1 MQLDSRQR
9 TSHTARPESRVFA
22 IATVIAVLVAGLA
35 VVAIPELR
43 DPATR
48 LGRSAASLV
57 GVAAPVGDFTEV
69 YKRLGIAPLPA
80 SVAASDRIAA
90 NLAILAREPCDGKAI
105 FAVGE
110 TLVKER
116 AERSAAEALLG
127 FAKDCPNGDG
137 ARFRAAQILR
147 EIGDNAKV
155 VTILDALIAKS
166 PGVVNYHYLRGQA
179 LAGAGRYRDALADY
193 ASTIELQKNPASLYE
208 KVFREMANI
217 FLATGEPCKAAET
230 ILAWIAIAPATRNTP
245 AARKVVDEYAA
256 QGCARDVRSDQNKL

>member
-1 MQLDSRQR
+1 MQLDSQQR
-9 TSHTARPESRVFA
+9 TSPAPRPESRVFA

-35 VVAIPELR
+35 LVAIPELR

-69 YKRLGIAPLPA
+69 YTRLGIAPLPA

-105 FAVGE
+105 AALGE
-110 TLVKER
+110 ALVKQR

-127 FAKDCPNGDG
+127 FAQACPNGDG
-137 ARFRAAQILR
+137 ARFRAAQILYTL
-147 EIGDNAKV
+147 GDNAKV
-155 VTILDALIAKS
+155 VTILDPLIAKT

-179 LAGAGRYRDALADY
+179 LAAAERYREALADY

-245 AARKVVDEYAA
+245 AARKTVDEYAA
-256 QGCARDVRSDQNKL
+256 QGCRPAAPSNQKL

>member
-9 TSHTARPESRVFA
+9 TSPTARPESRVFA

-80 SVAASDRIAA
+80 SVAASDKIAA

-105 FAVGE
+105 FAIGE
-110 TLVKER
+110 ALVKER

-127 FAKDCPNGDG
+127 FANDCPNGDG

-147 EIGDNAKV
+147 
-155 VTILDALIAKS
+155 DA
-166 PGVVNYHYLRGQA
+166 R
-179 LAGAGRYRDALADY
+179 R
-193 ASTIELQKNPASLYE
+193 
-208 KVFREMANI
+208 
-217 FLATGEPCKAAET
+217 
-230 ILAWIAIAPATRNTP
+230 
-245 AARKVVDEYAA
+245 
-256 QGCARDVRSDQNKL
+256 

>member
-1 MQLDSRQR
+1 M
-9 TSHTARPESRVFA
+9 
-22 IATVIAVLVAGLA
+22 
-35 VVAIPELR
+35 AIPELR
-43 DPATR
+43 DPAAR

-90 NLAILAREPCDGKAI
+90 NLAVLAREPCDGKAI
-105 FAVGE
+105 AALGE
-110 TLVKER
+110 ALVKER

-147 EIGDNAKV
+147 ALGDNAKV

-179 LAGAGRYRDALADY
+179 LASAERYRDALADY

-256 QGCARDVRSDQNKL
+256 QGCRRDARSDQNKL

>member
-1 MQLDSRQR
+1 MQLDSQR
-9 TSHTARPESRVFA
+9 RTPPTARPESRVFA
-22 IATVIAVLVAGLA
+22 ITTVIAILVAGLA

-43 DPATR
+43 DPAAR

-57 GVAAPVGDFTEV
+57 GVAAPVGDFAEV

-90 NLAILAREPCDGKAI
+90 NLAVLAREPCDGKAI
-105 FAVGE
+105 AALGE
-110 TLVKER
+110 ALVKER

-127 FAKDCPNGDG
+127 FAEACPNGDG

-147 EIGDNAKV
+147 ALGDNAKV

-179 LAGAGRYRDALADY
+179 LASAERYRDALADY

-256 QGCARDVRSDQNKL
+256 QGCRRDARSDQNKL